1 MRRPAKKKINRGIL
15 GAIGAAT
22 IGIVAGAAAVF
33 LSKSEN
39 REKVKKVVGSGVKRG
54 KVEVAKATRSVKKL
68 SSKGK
73 KVLKKLR

>member
-1 MRRPAKKKINRGIL
+1 L

-54 KVEVAKATRSVKKL
+54 KVEVAKATT
-68 SSKGK
+68 
-73 KVLKKLR
+73 